1 MSVELQQR
9 FTARVRAPHQQPL
22 PAVLPPQ
29 RVAVYERLIRNNI
42 EGFVRGTFPVLHKLL
57 PTARW
62 DQLIDAFVAGHACQ
76 SPYFRDIGEQFIDWL
91 QSGYQADANDPPW
104 LLELAH
110 YEWVELALDIS
121 SEQLPAGGRGSVDAD
136 ATLHW
141 SPLAWPLLYQWPV
154 QQLGTDYQPVEAP
167 AQPTCLLVWRDAG
180 DRVRFMQ
187 LTPFAWQLADLLSR
201 EPMSLRDALAR
212 LNVTAD
218 AQFITGALSLV
229 SDWVAADVLRATQ
242 PAS

>member
-1 MSVELQQR
+1 MNKDLQQR
-9 FTARVRAPHQQPL
+9 FTARVRAPGQQPL
-22 PAVLPPQ
+22 PEALPAQ

-42 EGFVRGTFPVLHKLL
+42 EGFVRGTFPVLHKVL
-57 PTARW
+57 PAARW
-62 DQLIDAFVAGHACQ
+62 GQLIDAFVAEHRCQ

-91 QSGYQADANDPPW
+91 QEGYQASADDPPW

-121 SEQLPAGGRGSVDAD
+121 DQQIPPGGQGAASAD
-136 ATLHW
+136 CLLAW

-154 QQLGTDYQPVEAP
+154 QELGPEYQPTQPP
-167 AQPTCLLVWRDAG
+167 AQPSCLLVWRDG
-180 DRVRFMQ
+180 QDRVRFMQ
-187 LTPFAWQLADLLSR
+187 LTPFAWRLADLLSR
-201 EPMSLRDALAR
+201 EPLSLRAALAQ

-218 AQFITGALSLV
+218 DDFIAGALAMLN
-229 SDWVAADVLRATQ
+229 DWIAADVLRSAD

>member
-22 PAVLPPQ
+22 PAALPPQ

-42 EGFVRGTFPVLHKLL
+42 EGFVRGTFPVLHKVL
-57 PTARW
+57 PAARW
-62 DQLIDAFVAGHACQ
+62 DQLIDAFVAGHTCQ

-91 QSGYQADANDPPW
+91 QDGYQADANDPPW

-121 SEQLPAGGRGSVDAD
+121 NEQLPAGGQGAADAD
-136 ATLHW
+136 TLLNW
-141 SPLAWPLLYQWPV
+141 SSLAWPLLYQWPV
-154 QQLGTDYQPVEAP
+154 QQLGLDYQPVEPP
-167 AQPTCLLVWRDAG
+167 AQPTCLLVWRDG
-180 DRVRFMQ
+180 EDRVRFMQ
-187 LTPFAWQLADLLSR
+187 LTPFAWQLADVLSR
-201 EPMSLRDALAR
+201 EPLSLRTALAR
-212 LNVTAD
+212 LHVTAD
-218 AQFITGALSLV
+218 AQFMSGALSLV

-242 PAS
+242 PTS